1 MNKLEENKKIYNAID
16 YGLNPKNKDNSK
28 ELQTLINLV
37 HNNGGGVIF
46 IPIGVYIFDSAK
58 SSWDMTKNI
67 TAICEMKSNVSLVG
81 ESLAYTVLK
90 VIGNTEKGSALFCHN
105 SEFSKEILH
114 SANAKN
120 FTIDMSEASLNQYTH
135 RGKAFY
141 YSGIKDCVFRDLR
154 LISTPSTALGI
165 DMLDNVVI
173 DSVYI
178 YEGGRSWNYGGN
190 GGAGIGIGTGLWE
203 NENYVI
209 RNCICV
215 SCGHFGIFL
224 EDQGIFHNKEN
235 FPKGQIISNNIVRDC
250 RHYAIGIRGGD
261 TILVSA
267 NNIYNNNGGLY
278 VDYGAR
284 NIMFNGNIIKSSKK
298 AAFCI
303 GNEDKIINNN
313 SKECKNIVL
322 TGNTFID
329 NKINL
334 LEDSNHLNCIEKNN
348 IFIN

>member
-1 MNKLEENKKIYNAID
+1 MNNLEENEKVYNAID
-16 YGLNPKNKDNSK
+16 YGLNPKNKDNSE
-28 ELQTLINLV
+28 ELQSLINLV

-58 SSWDMTKNI
+58 SSWNMTNNI
-67 TAICEMKSNVSLVG
+67 TAICEMKSNVSLIG
-81 ESLAYTVLK
+81 ESLTDTVLK
-90 VIGNTEKGSALFCHN
+90 VVGNTEKGSALFCHN
-105 SEFSKEILH
+105 SKFSKEILH
-114 SANAKN
+114 SSNAQN
-120 FTIDMSEASLNQYTH
+120 FTVDMSEATLNQYTH

-141 YSGIKDCVFRDLR
+141 YSGIKDCIFRDLR

-173 DSVYI
+173 DSIYI
-178 YEGGRSWNYGGN
+178 YECGKAWNYGGN

-203 NENYVI
+203 NENYII

-235 FPKGQIISNNIVRDC
+235 FPKGQIISNNIVRNC

-261 TILVSA
+261 SVLISS
-267 NNIYNNNGGLY
+267 NNIYDNNGGLY
-278 VDYGAR
+278 VDYGAK
-284 NIMFNGNIIKSSKK
+284 NIVFNGNIIKSSKE

-303 GNEDKIINNN
+303 GNEDNNINKNF
-313 SKECKNIVL
+313 KKCKNIVL
-322 TGNTFID
+322 TGNTFIE
-329 NKINL
+329 NKTNILKNAKSF
-334 LEDSNHLNCIEKNN
+334 EYIEKNN
-348 IFIN
+348 IFID